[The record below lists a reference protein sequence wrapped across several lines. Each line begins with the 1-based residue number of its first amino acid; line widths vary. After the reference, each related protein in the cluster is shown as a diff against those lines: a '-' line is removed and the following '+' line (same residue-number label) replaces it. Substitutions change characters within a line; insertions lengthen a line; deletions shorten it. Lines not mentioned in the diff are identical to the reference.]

1 LKTLKTN
8 RIIHFHYLRRRLHS
22 LPGKSGP
29 LDSIRFEALRD
40 GVEDYEM
47 LKLLLERGK
56 VDEAVELCNLAVR
69 SITEYVRTPKEFLSI
84 RLKLIERLESIG

>member
-1 LKTLKTN
+1 
-8 RIIHFHYLRRRLHS
+8 
-22 LPGKSGP
+22 
-29 LDSIRFEALRD
+29 
-40 GVEDYEM
+40 
-47 LKLLLERGK
+47 LLLERGK